1 MDSMKLSIIIVSYN
15 VSAFLEN
22 CLSSVFK
29 ALKNIHSE
37 VIVVDNHSVDDTVFM
52 VTEKFPDVHLIANQS
67 NTGFAVA
74 NNQAIQLA
82 NGKYILLLNPDTI
95 VSENC
100 FELSISFMD
109 EHPVCGALGVK
120 MFDGSGAFLP
130 ESKRGFPT
138 PFASFTKMT
147 GLYKLFPRS
156 KIWNQYYLGHLEED
170 SINEIDVLTGAY
182 FFMRKSIFNNI
193 EPLDESFFMYG
204 EDIDLSYRIKRA
216 GYSIFYLPTT
226 NIIHFKG
233 ESTKKGSLD
242 YVKTFYQ
249 AMIIFA
255 QKHFQGTQSWL
266 FVQILK
272 IGIYFAA
279 FSSFFTRKLKAF
291 LPVVLD
297 FGLILSSI
305 LLATTFWSRYYYHNP
320 AHFDPHFYQL
330 NVPIYLITML
340 LSLYMRG
347 TYHKYVQ
354 WRHFLSGIIWGVA
367 SILII
372 YALLPLEFRSSR
384 IIIPLFAFVFFILG
398 GVARYFIQRIRKKSS
413 ASHIKRVLFIG
424 GFEEYSRVRELI
436 NRSAQNIQMAGAL
449 SIHTQFE
456 PGTYINHI
464 SELEEVARIEKI
476 DEIIFSSDQLEF
488 SEITKWMTR
497 LGSKYAY
504 KIASEQSWQ
513 IIGSASKDMAGEFYG
528 IDIEFKIAQSFVK
541 RNKRLLDL
549 LSSVLLFIVSPLI
562 ILRMK
567 KPGRF
572 YSNVFSVFV
581 GDKSWVGYQRSDPQL
596 TELPSLKHGVVQI
609 QGRMIDEGKATS
621 FIHNFNYLYAKDYRV
636 WFDVE
641 QIFLNLNSL
650 DQL

>member
-52 VTEKFPDVHLIANQS
+52 IKEKFPDVHLIENQS

-74 NNQAIQLA
+74 NNQAIKLA

-100 FELSISFMD
+100 FEMSISFMD
-109 EHPVCGALGVK
+109 EHPGCGALGVK

-138 PFASFTKMT
+138 PFASFSKMT
-147 GLYKLFPRS
+147 GLYQLFPRS
-156 KIWNQYYLGHLEED
+156 KVWNRYYLGHLDED
-170 SINEIDVLTGAY
+170 EINEIDVLTGAY
-182 FFMRKSIFNNI
+182 FFIRRSIFDKI

-204 EDIDLSYRIKRA
+204 EDIDLSYRIIKA
-216 GYSIFYLPTT
+216 GYSIYYFPTT

-266 FVQILK
+266 LVQILK

-279 FSSFFTRKLKAF
+279 FSSFFTKKFKSF
-291 LPVVLD
+291 LPILLD
-297 FGLILSSI
+297 FGLIVSSI
-305 LLATTFWSRYYYHNP
+305 FLVTAFWSRYYYHNP
-320 AHFDPHFYQL
+320 AHFDHHFYQI
-330 NVPIYLITML
+330 NVPVYVIIML
-340 LSLYMRG
+340 LSLYVRG
-347 TYHKYVQ
+347 AYHKYVQ
-354 WRHFLSGIIWGVA
+354 WRQFLSGIVWGIA
-367 SILII
+367 SILIV
-372 YALLPLEFRSSR
+372 YALLPLEYRSSR
-384 IIIPLFAFVFFILG
+384 IIIPLFAFVFLIIGSL
-398 GVARYFIQRIRKKSS
+398 ARYFIQCFSNKSLR
-413 ASHIKRVLFIG
+413 SHLKRVLFIG
-424 GFEEYSRVRELI
+424 GPEEYSRIRELI
-436 NRSAQNIQMAGAL
+436 NRSAQNIQMVGAL
-449 SIHTQFE
+449 SLKAQFD
-456 PGTYINHI
+456 PGMFLNQI
-464 SELEEVARIEKI
+464 SELEEVARIEEV
-476 DEIIFSSDQLEF
+476 DEIIFSSDQLDF
-488 SEITKWMTR
+488 SEITRWMTR
-497 LGSKYAY
+497 LGSKYDY

-513 IIGSASKDMAGEFYG
+513 IIGSASKNMAGEFYG
-528 IDIEFKIAQSFVK
+528 MDIEFKIDHSFVK

-549 LSSVLLFIVSPLI
+549 LSCLFLFIISPVLI
-562 ILRMK
+562 FKIK
-567 KPGRF
+567 KPGRL
-572 YSNVFSVFV
+572 YSNIYSVFV

-596 TELPSLKHGVVQI
+596 KELPFLKDGVVQI
-609 QGRMIDEGKATS
+609 QSKMIDQGSTSS

-636 WFDVE
+636 WFDIE
-641 QIFLNLNSL
+641 QIFINLNSL
-650 DQL
+650 DQE